1 MLKLTTIS
9 SMTQI
14 SLRKSVPGCH
24 AMTWVR
30 SPRRGWIQVSW
41 HLLAFVTPKTKGF
54 SWQNSWMRMILLR
67 IAISNCWSTIDPLW
81 GHYEHWAPNKK
92 LRLLDPEA
100 HLRRPELRKW
110 RSRRRRQHVGCGRQ
124 GRDGRRWP
132 MVSHGGG
139 YPNWD
144 GMVTHESLYVIVVAA
159 EVWFDLALLFHVV
172 SFFAKLRTIAEHS
185 WAINCT
191 SGTMFLLTS

>member
-1 MLKLTTIS
+1 
-9 SMTQI
+9 MTQI

-54 SWQNSWMRMILLR
+54 GWQNSWMRMILLR
-67 IAISNCWSTIDPLW
+67 VAISNCWSTIDPLW
-81 GHYEHWAPNKK
+81 GHYEHWALIQQKCGCLT
-92 LRLLDPEA
+92 LRHTSVA
-100 HLRRPELRKW
+100 Q
-110 RSRRRRQHVGCGRQ
+110 RSWG
-124 GRDGRRWP
+124 
-132 MVSHGGG
+132 SGGPG
-139 YPNWD
+139 AGGSTLGVD
-144 GMVTHESLYVIVVAA
+144 AKGGMVGGDPWYPICRCWITIRYCL
-159 EVWFDLALLFHVV
+159 VV

-191 SGTMFLLTS
+191 SGTMFPLTSLTS